1 MKFTATSVASP
12 FSFPVTRCFGRNAMF
27 CVERDPLIEFMR
39 TISKIDVGK
48 SISRSALRVDVAS
61 SISLDRC
68 CEFDFARLIL
78 RVDVVTVRSRN
89 RYCEIDVGELDL
101 EIDVAIFDAGS
112 MLQIQSRDRCCE
124 ISFDINF
131 CTFVL
136 LKPRGSQFLY
146 QGGHKR
152 PRHSMRIYTH

>member
-1 MKFTATSVASP
+1 
-12 FSFPVTRCFGRNAMF
+12 MF

-39 TISKIDVGK
+39 TISKIDVGIGK
-48 SISRSALRVDVAS
+48 SISRSTLRG
-61 SISLDRC
+61 RC
-68 CEFDFARLIL
+68 CELDFARSML

-89 RYCEIDVGELDL
+89 RYCEIDVVSSISRSMLPC
-101 EIDVAIFDAGS
+101 IFDAGS

-124 ISFDINF
+124 IS
-131 CTFVL
+131 TFVL

-152 PRHSMRIYTH
+152 PRPSMRICTNAHAHPRKLSCSIRLR